1 MRAFLIFEVEKLKW
15 CYKIVLKGFFV
26 FNFICFGLVVC
37 RWRPCGNL
45 KWIRWY
51 WPVKWRMTQD
61 FMAPRRGYSSW
72 KTNSIREKTSWPS
85 VLVHVKIIWLFINHL
100 RSVIFRGD
108 VFSYYKWL
116 NVHVSSLKIYLI
128 SSKNMPCMV
137 YSLCIF
143 NFCIVYAKGF
153 ELFIENLTY
162 TNSLHYFAQFFP
174 KIGITEFVHTLK

>member
-1 MRAFLIFEVEKLKW
+1 MEAFLIFEVETLILTSQMTKDTGFYGSK
-15 CYKIVLKGFFV
+15 KGLQFLEGEPNLRQ
-26 FNFICFGLVVC
+26 NFMIFCTGTCL
-37 RWRPCGNL
+37 
-45 KWIRWY
+45 
-51 WPVKWRMTQD
+51 
-61 FMAPRRGYSSW
+61 
-72 KTNSIREKTSWPS
+72 
-85 VLVHVKIIWLFINHL
+85 IIWLFISHL
-100 RSVIFRGD
+100 RSAIFRGD

-162 TNSLHYFAQFFP
+162 TNSLHYFAQFFQR
-174 KIGITEFVHTLK
+174 

>member
-1 MRAFLIFEVEKLKW
+1 M
-15 CYKIVLKGFFV
+15 
-26 FNFICFGLVVC
+26 CFGLVVC

-45 KWIRWY
+45 KWRRWY

-72 KTNSIREKTSWPS
+72 KANPIWDKTSWSS
-85 VLVHVKIIWLFINHL
+85 VLVHVKIIWLFISHL
-100 RSVIFRGD
+100 RSAIFRGD

-153 ELFIENLTY
+153 ELCIENLTY
-162 TNSLHYFAQFFP
+162 TNSLHYFAQFFQR
-174 KIGITEFVHTLK
+174 